1 MRLPEYE
8 NFLTPVE
15 RPVERQTV
23 LTMTNE
29 IIELTDEALNLAK
42 LIDNTVFPERTTG
55 VPNITEMTQ
64 GDGLFARLGSVKE
77 GLKFLTVTL
86 RETYRDLE

>member
-8 NFLTPVE
+8 NFLTPEE

-29 IIELTDEALNLAK
+29 IIELTEDYY
-42 LIDNTVFPERTTG
+42 
-55 VPNITEMTQ
+55 
-64 GDGLFARLGSVKE
+64 GLFRLWV
-77 GLKFLTVTL
+77 
-86 RETYRDLE
+86 